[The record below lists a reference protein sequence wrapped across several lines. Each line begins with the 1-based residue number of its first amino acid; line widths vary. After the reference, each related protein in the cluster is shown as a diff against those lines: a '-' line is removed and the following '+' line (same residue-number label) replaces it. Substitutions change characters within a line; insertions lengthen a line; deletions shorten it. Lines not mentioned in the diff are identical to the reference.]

1 MRIEQRSVY
10 HLALDRSKRVTDIGG
25 GTDHCEARLLKDARD
40 IEGDEE
46 LIFDNEDACG
56 RHIHYAPTSRRSPG
70 EFI

>member
-56 RHIHYAPTSRRSPG
+56 RHIHYAPTSRRSPD